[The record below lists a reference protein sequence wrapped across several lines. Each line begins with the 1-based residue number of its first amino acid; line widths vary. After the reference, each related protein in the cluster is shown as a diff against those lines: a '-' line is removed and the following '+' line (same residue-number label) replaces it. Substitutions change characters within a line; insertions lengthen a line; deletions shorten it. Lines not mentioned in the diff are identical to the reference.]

1 MATDALVTREA
12 DLGYHQQYQFA
23 AALANVSDAV
33 ITTDASQHI
42 AYLNPAAES
51 MTGWRAVDA
60 IGKPLDHVFRPV
72 DGQSSGE
79 DSALAPELFVRK
91 YVRPISHVSC
101 TCRMGSDDSAVV
113 DPELRVKG
121 VKRLRVADASVMPRV
136 TSGNTNSVAILIGEK
151 CARSVLHSLN

>member
-1 MATDALVTREA
+1 VTLLRPKSRGSVRLASADPDAPIELDGGVLRHQDDVDALVRGVEVVRRMLKA
-12 DLGYHQQYQFA
+12 SS
-23 AALANVSDAV
+23 LAK
-33 ITTDASQHI
+33 IC
-42 AYLNPAAES
+42 
-51 MTGWRAVDA
+51 
-60 IGKPLDHVFRPV
+60 
-72 DGQSSGE
+72 SGE
-79 DSALAPELFVRK
+79 VYSDPSGGDSALAPELFVRK